1 MPVIFPAGLQQSH
14 YHSWHEVH
22 SAPMVERCSGD
33 KRDPLCA
40 EWTRCH
46 LQKEGRTPAA
56 LCCSGTPARLLP
68 SAARPAPGPSPI
80 FLGSGPSH
88 ALFSCPVGLKMSP
101 VLPTCPPCPVPSSQR
116 LWALWPAPGS
126 SGSPGLVCHHPL
138 SRDKKC
144 HLPQSLF
151 ICCMSKRHSA

>member
-1 MPVIFPAGLQQSH
+1 MPVTFPAGLQQSH

-22 SAPMVERCSGD
+22 SAPMVERCSRD

-40 EWTRCH
+40 EWTHWH

-56 LCCSGTPARLLP
+56 LCFSGTPARLLP

-88 ALFSCPVGLKMSP
+88 ALFLLPCWLEGGAPCCPVAHHVPCLPPRGCGLCGQHPAHLGPPAWRVTIPSP
-101 VLPTCPPCPVPSSQR
+101 EMIRNATYHSPC
-116 LWALWPAPGS
+116 LCAA
-126 SGSPGLVCHHPL
+126 
-138 SRDKKC
+138 
-144 HLPQSLF
+144 
-151 ICCMSKRHSA
+151 